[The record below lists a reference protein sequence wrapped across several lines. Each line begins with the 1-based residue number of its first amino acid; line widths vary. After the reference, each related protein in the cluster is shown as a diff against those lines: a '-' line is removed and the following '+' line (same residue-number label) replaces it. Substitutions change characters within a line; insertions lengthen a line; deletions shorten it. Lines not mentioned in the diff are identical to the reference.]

1 MQSFWFAYIIQF
13 ETDPLSF
20 FCAFLGERSIERWSV
35 VSRARIEMSP
45 QGVEGSAG
53 ALCIGTKLGNGPS
66 ALCSAN
72 TIYGGGRSGFVVYG
86 HKETTAAQ
94 CEMPWGG
101 WGVGRPPGGG
111 ETALNRASI
120 ALPQAVCGCLSCW
133 ALQSKIL
140 SAMKFWYLKVYD
152 FKVLQI
158 YFSFWSCSCLDQKLW
173 WIEIAKSD
181 SECEYWEQITTSFL
195 LCRWLRKG
203 GALFLKV
210 QSVASLYPAFTG
222 VTSEIHFICHYLF

>member
-20 FCAFLGERSIERWSV
+20 FCAFLGERSIERWIV

-86 HKETTAAQ
+86 HKDE
-94 CEMPWGG
+94 
-101 WGVGRPPGGG
+101 
-111 ETALNRASI
+111 SI
-120 ALPQAVCGCLSCW
+120 ISGN
-133 ALQSKIL
+133 
-140 SAMKFWYLKVYD
+140 
-152 FKVLQI
+152 
-158 YFSFWSCSCLDQKLW
+158 
-173 WIEIAKSD
+173 
-181 SECEYWEQITTSFL
+181 ITYT
-195 LCRWLRKG
+195 
-203 GALFLKV
+203 
-210 QSVASLYPAFTG
+210 
-222 VTSEIHFICHYLF
+222 